1 MSRLLEWR
9 NVLVLGLAVAIL
21 ITISVVRQSWQP
33 RPATPIT
40 PLSDAGRQV
49 DSFLQQTQIRSFDAE
64 GELIQAME
72 ADEVTHY
79 SDNSWRLKTVRLT
92 RLPGPWTLRAN
103 EGYAPPGLGEL
114 ELRGEVVVNTVIDLE
129 TPATLFTDAM
139 RVHLDQRWLESL
151 APVRVESARAAAQ
164 ADLLKASLESA
175 DIELEGN
182 VRVRHEP

>member
-9 NVLVLGLAVAIL
+9 NALVLGLAVAIVL
-21 ITISVVRQSWQP
+21 TIAVVRQSWQP
-33 RPATPIT
+33 RPATPLT
-40 PLSDAGRQV
+40 PLSESGRQV
-49 DSFLQQTQIRSFDAE
+49 DSYLQQTQIRSYDAD
-64 GELIQAME
+64 GNLLQAMD

-92 RLPGPWTLRAN
+92 RLPGPWTLRAD
-103 EGYAPPGLGEL
+103 EGYAPPGLNEL
-114 ELRGEVVVNTVIDLE
+114 ELRGEVVVNTVIDLA

-151 APVRVESARAAAQ
+151 APVRVESARVAAQ
-164 ADLLKASLESA
+164 ADLLKARLESA

-182 VRVRHEP
+182 VQVRHEP